1 MFPPI
6 VKSHLDMTKPHPIP
20 FVYKGVK
27 LALDQRVL
35 EMETSSIYD
44 SLKSHLI
51 VSLYFISWYY

>member
-6 VKSHLDMTKPHPIP
+6 IKSHLDVTKPHPL
-20 FVYKGVK
+20 VYKGVK
-27 LALDQRVL
+27 LALDQRIL